1 MSIDELHKIIK
12 SAKEAKKILQDMGLK
27 YCIMCEHIFPLDG
40 FNTSRTASDGRYS
53 YCLECAKK
61 QRREYSGRGSRSG
74 TRKPFA
80 NETRPSKFAG
90 CVEVRMYGD
99 SNRWMVLDLDVFEAY
114 SDSKFYLNRGGEDL
128 YYCQVRLGT
137 KLQAF
142 HRLICDVSEGFEVDH
157 INHNGLDNRR
167 ANLREVTRRENLANR
182 RPNGYSRNC
191 EL

>member
-12 SAKEAKKILQDMGLK
+12 SYKEAQKVLQDMGFK
-27 YCIMCEHIFPLDG
+27 YCVMCEHILPLDG
-40 FNTSRTASDGRYS
+40 FNTSRTAADGRYS
-53 YCLECAKK
+53 YCMECARTK
-61 QRREYSGRGSRSG
+61 RREYRSRGSRSRP
-74 TRKPFA
+74 RKPYT
-80 NETRPSKFAG
+80 NETRPSEFEG

-99 SNRWMVLDLDVFEAY
+99 SDRWMVLDADMFEAY
-114 SDSKFYLNRGGEDL
+114 SDSRFYLIRGGKDL
-128 YYCQVRLGT
+128 YYCHIRLGT
-137 KLQAF
+137 KCQAF
-142 HRLICDVSEGFEVDH
+142 HRLICDAREGFDVDH